1 MEIAEIIEKFCD
13 EKLNNEYKDICLRA
27 LAKLCRK
34 RPAPIESGKA
44 RTWACEIIYAIGSS
58 NFIFDKSQS
67 INMTAGDI
75 TGWFGI
81 SKNTAGGK
89 ATEIKN
95 LLNLSYFNTEFSLK
109 SLIDGNPMIWYL
121 KVNGYLV
128 DIRQMPRGAQEEACR
143 KGMIPYIPAD
153 EENSN
158 ENQ

>member
-89 ATEIKN
+89 VTEIKN

-121 KVNGYLV
+121 FWETFQF
-128 DIRQMPRGAQEEACR
+128 IRKKKQQKLYHRLPDA
-143 KGMIPYIPAD
+143 
-153 EENSN
+153 SF
-158 ENQ
+158 